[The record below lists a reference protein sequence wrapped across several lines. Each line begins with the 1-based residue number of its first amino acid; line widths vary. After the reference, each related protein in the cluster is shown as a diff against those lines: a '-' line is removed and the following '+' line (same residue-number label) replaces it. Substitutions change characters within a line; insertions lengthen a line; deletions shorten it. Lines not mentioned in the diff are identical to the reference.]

1 MITMLSLVFCM
12 SAIAFG
18 QETTGSIEGYIKD
31 AAGAVVPSVAVTV
44 KSSTGSGAG
53 TDSTGV
59 GTGYNRTLT
68 ADGSGFFRLLG
79 VPSGSYVV
87 TTAET
92 SGFGAARYENVIV
105 VLGRATQLEIQ
116 VTPGQA
122 SAVVDVGGSDAPGI
136 DSTGN
141 EIATSISAQ
150 KLALLPKGNNFT
162 DALKAAPGTRP
173 DSIAGGWSVDGA
185 TNAENVFVIDGQDV
199 TNYRNAGINANNQVP
214 FALVQELQVKASGFD
229 AEYGGATG
237 GVFSVVTKGGNND
250 FHGQFGA
257 AFRPSAF
264 QGSFR
269 PQQLRFT
276 SGTGASFVETVE
288 YFNQPKNKFLEF
300 SPTAL
305 ISGPIVKNKVWF
317 FGSWT
322 PQITEQTTETTFLT
336 NVPAATRT
344 VNAIPNTNFGQDT
357 YRSTVT
363 NEYSFAR
370 IDAEPFSKLRVTGTF
385 LWNPVITEGLIPFN
399 RVAFGS
405 TEAPVN
411 FGGSIGT
418 LQGARLRERQG
429 GRNNANNLT
438 FQAVYTP
445 FQSLIGSFRYNR
457 GFLNQRGNN
466 YFVPSGNQ
474 YICQLG
480 NVGTTTFPGA
490 CDQGS
495 VSPSTT
501 QNLREVSVRE
511 TYEGDA
517 TFLFSAGGRH
527 QIKTGYQNIKIFN
540 DVARGFS
547 QTVTL
552 AYGSRINAMPAG
564 GCPSSPATPN
574 PLAIGGGC
582 VTRFGTFG
590 RGSNLAQTF
599 YVQDK
604 WQPTRRL
611 TLNLGVRFESE
622 DVPSFNEFPAGF
634 NFGWGQ
640 KIAPRLGFAYDVFG
654 DGKTKVFGSY
664 GKFYDRIKFIVA
676 QGSFGGDFFRV
687 DFFDILPTSGPFTN
701 FTTASVVGNYADPIG
716 GACPTTGFIGSGLS
730 RCQIDFRVAS
740 NDPDNDVTVSGG
752 IDPDA
757 KPYQQ
762 RELTFGVERELSRNY
777 VLRGR
782 YTNKKLL
789 QAIDDAGALSADGSA
804 EIYITGNPGQGLHAD
819 FLTQFG
825 YEEPFFKPEREY
837 NAVEVVLEKRLSNNY
852 YFNLNYTLSRLYG
865 NYSGLSNTDELSGRA
880 TSEYN
885 GLARS
890 DPGVNRSFDLP
901 FIGGTAAGNSDAGRL
916 ATDRPHVFNA
926 YGAYIFD
933 WSGSKSN
940 STEISAFQT
949 IQSGSPQT
957 TNVNFFAPVVF
968 TERGDLG
975 RTPTFSQT
983 DFGVTHRYR
992 FGRDDRFALVGNV
1005 NIINLF
1011 DQKTV
1016 TGLQTLNS
1024 NGSVAIN
1031 AVPCSGFPQY
1041 YDVAP
1046 GGCADANTHL
1056 NFVKLINGFN
1066 NGELLAPINAYLA
1079 GTPTALNRGLKTY
1092 NQPNR
1097 YQGVRQV
1104 TFGVNLQF

>member
-1 MITMLSLVFCM
+1 MITVFSLVFCM
-12 SAIAFG
+12 SAVAFG
-18 QETTGSIEGYIKD
+18 QETIGSIEGYVKD
-31 AAGAVVPSVAVTV
+31 AAGAVVPNVAVTV
-44 KSSTGSGAG
+44 KSSTGTGTG
-53 TDSTGV
+53 TDTTGV

-79 VPSGSYVV
+79 VPPGSYVV
-87 TTAET
+87 TTAAT
-92 SGFGAARYENVIV
+92 SGFGAATYENVIV
-105 VLGRATQLEIQ
+105 VVGKATQLAIQ

-122 SAVVDVGGSDAPGI
+122 TAVVDVGGSDAPAI
-136 DSTGN
+136 DSTGS
-141 EIATSISAQ
+141 EIATNISAQ

-173 DSIAGGWSVDGA
+173 DTFAGGFSVDGA

-257 AFRPSAF
+257 AFRPSRF
-264 QGSFR
+264 QSDPR
-269 PQQLRFT
+269 PSQLRFT
-276 SGTGASFVETVE
+276 QGVGANFVETIE
-288 YFNQPKNKFLEF
+288 YFNQPKNNFLEF

-305 ISGPIVKNKVWF
+305 LSGPIVKNKVWF

-336 NVPAATRT
+336 NSPAATRT
-344 VNAIPNTNFGQDT
+344 VNAIPNTNFGRDT

-385 LWNPVITEGLIPFN
+385 LWNPVITEGVIPFN
-399 RVAFGS
+399 PVVFGS
-405 TEAPVN
+405 ADAPVN
-411 FGGSIGT
+411 FGTVANPIIFQGS
-418 LQGARLRERQG
+418 ALREKQG
-429 GRNNANNLT
+429 GRNNANNLS

-445 FQSLIGSFRYNR
+445 FQSLIGTFRYNR

-466 YFVPSGNQ
+466 YFVPTGNQ

-480 NVGTTTFPGA
+480 NVGGTTFPGA
-490 CDQGS
+490 CNQGENTA
-495 VSPSTT
+495 STT
-501 QNLREVSVRE
+501 QNFREVSVRE

-540 DVARGFS
+540 DVARGFA

-552 AYGSRINAMPAG
+552 AYGARINAMPAG
-564 GCPSSPATPN
+564 GCPSSPATPDPN
-574 PLAIGGGC
+574 AIGGGC
-582 VTRFGTFG
+582 LTRFGTTG

-604 WQPTRRL
+604 WQPIRRL
-611 TLNLGVRFESE
+611 TLNLGVRLESE
-622 DVPSFNEFPAGF
+622 DAPSFNEFPSGF
-634 NFGWGQ
+634 DFGWSK
-640 KIAPRLGFAYDVFG
+640 KIAPRLGFAYDLTG
-654 DGKTKVFGSY
+654 DGKTKIFGSY
-664 GKFYDRIKFIVA
+664 GKFFDRIKFIVA

-687 DFFDILPTSGPFTN
+687 DFFDILPTSGPFTS
-701 FTTASVVGNYADPIG
+701 FTTESVVGNYADPIG

-740 NDPDNDVTVSGG
+740 NDPRNNPSESGG

-762 RELTFGVERELSRNY
+762 RELTFGIERELSRNY

-789 QAIDDAGALSADGSA
+789 EAIDDAGALSFDGGA
-804 EIYITGNPGQGLHAD
+804 EIYITGNPGEGLHAQ
-819 FLTQFG
+819 FLREFG
-825 YEEPFFKPEREY
+825 YEEPFFKPERSY
-837 NAVEVVLEKRLSNNY
+837 NAMEVVLERRLSNNY

-865 NYSGLSNTDELSGRA
+865 NYSGLSNTDELTGRPG
-880 TSEYN
+880 SEYN

-901 FIGGTAAGNSDAGRL
+901 FIGGTALGESDSGRL

-933 WSGSKSN
+933 WSGSKAN
-940 STEISAFQT
+940 STEFSAFQT
-949 IQSGSPQT
+949 IQSGTPQT
-957 TNVNFFAPVVF
+957 TNVTFFAPVVF
-968 TERGDLG
+968 TKRGDLG

-992 FGRDDRFALVGNV
+992 FGRDDRFTLVGNV

-1016 TGLQTLNS
+1016 TSLQTLRS

-1031 AVPCSGFPQY
+1031 AFPCTVPANA
-1041 YDVAP
+1041 DVCT
-1046 GGCADANTHL
+1046 GGDL
-1056 NFVKLINGFN
+1056 DFVKLINRFN
-1066 NGELLAPINAYLA
+1066 DGALLDRINAYLA
-1079 GTPTALNRGLKTY
+1079 GDANNLNRELGTY
-1092 NQPNR
+1092 LQPNR